1 MDTRSGHV
9 AWAMSEAARSID
21 ASRTLGET
29 LDSIVRAA
37 QDTVPGFD
45 HAGISVL
52 HRNGTIETLAGTD
65 RLVWELDALQY
76 SLMEGP
82 CVDAMQTEPIVVV
95 DNARHAQR
103 WPRYMPGAIEAGLRS
118 QLAVRLYLVDDT
130 VGGLNLYSTDADTV
144 DPEAPEIARLFA
156 AHAAIALGHAREEHH
171 LQEAIGTRKI
181 IGQAIGI
188 VMQQHEIDEDR
199 AFHFLLRVSNTSN
212 IKLRT
217 VAQELVDE
225 ANRKFGRHP
234 SP

>member
-1 MDTRSGHV
+1 MDSSSGDI
-9 AWAMSEAARSID
+9 AWAMSEAARSIE
-21 ASRTLGET
+21 ASRTLDET

-37 QDTVPGFD
+37 QDTVPGFS

-52 HRNGTIETLAGTD
+52 HRDGAIETLAGTD
-65 RLVWELDALQY
+65 ELVWELDSVQY

-95 DNARHAQR
+95 NHARHAQR
-103 WPRYMPGAIEAGLRS
+103 WPRYMPAAVEAGLRS
-118 QLAVRLYLVDDT
+118 QLAVRLYLKDDT
-130 VGGLNLYSTDADTV
+130 LGGLNLYSTDGDTV
-144 DPEAPEIARLFA
+144 DPEAPEIASLFA

-171 LQEAIGTRKI
+171 LQEALGTRKT

-199 AFHFLLRVSNTSN
+199 AFHFLLRVSSTSN

-217 VAQELVDE
+217 IAQELVDE
-225 ANRKFGRHP
+225 ANRKFGRHS